1 VIDVYNFQLCLKK
14 GKKRTRKRWVR
25 EKEKKTIKNVMSVKI
40 WGFVPAILC
49 PNTWPKTEKLPLI

>member
-1 VIDVYNFQLCLKK
+1 LKK